1 LILFTGNNKKTS
13 NMTEIS
19 QRKADHINL
28 ALQAEHQGV
37 LSAGFDRIQ
46 FEHNALPELLLSE
59 VDCSA
64 IFLNQYCSAPLII
77 GAMTGGCEHGESINR
92 HLAEAA
98 EQAQIPMAVGSQR
111 AALQDGLAQDVR
123 RWAPK
128 AILLGNL
135 GGTQLQQHGVELAQ
149 RAVDSI
155 EANAMIIH
163 LNPLQELVQPDG
175 DRDWRGVLAAIEECC
190 ATLSVPVIIKEVGS
204 GIGPSSAQRLIDVG
218 VSLIEIAGRGGTSW
232 ASIESARIQQTREQ
246 QIAAPFI
253 DWGMDTAQLI
263 PQVRSQ
269 SSQLGLIAS
278 GGLRDGLDIARSL
291 RLGANMSAL
300 AQPFLQPALE
310 STDAVIEKIEIFR
323 EQLRWAMFLTGSANL
338 KRLQSAPLLS
348 I

>member
-1 LILFTGNNKKTS
+1 
-13 NMTEIS
+13 MTEIS

-28 ALQAEHQGV
+28 ALQAEHQGA

-46 FEHNALPELLLSE
+46 FEHNALPELLVSE

-175 DRDWRGVLAAIEECC
+175 DCDWRGVLAAIEECC

-218 VSLIEIAGRGGTSW
+218 VSWIEIAGRGGTSW

-253 DWGMDTAQLI
+253 NWGMDTAQLI

-291 RLGANMSAL
+291 RLGANMSAM

>member
-1 LILFTGNNKKTS
+1 
-13 NMTEIS
+13 MTEIS

-28 ALQAEHQGV
+28 ALQAEHQGA
-37 LSAGFDRIQ
+37 LSARFDRIQ
-46 FEHNALPELLLSE
+46 FEHNALPELLVSE

-218 VSLIEIAGRGGTSW
+218 VSWIEIAGRGGTSW

-291 RLGANMSAL
+291 RLGANMSAM

>member
-1 LILFTGNNKKTS
+1 
-13 NMTEIS
+13 MTEIS

-28 ALQAEHQGV
+28 ALQAEHQGA

-46 FEHNALPELLLSE
+46 FEHNALPELLVSE

-92 HLAEAA
+92 YLAEAA

-218 VSLIEIAGRGGTSW
+218 VSWIEIAGRGGTSW

-253 DWGMDTAQLI
+253 NWGMDTAQLI

-291 RLGANMSAL
+291 RLGANMTAM

-310 STDAVIEKIEIFR
+310 STEAVIEKIEILR
-323 EQLRWAMFLTGSANL
+323 EQLRWAMFLTGSKNL
-338 KRLQSAPLLS
+338 KKLQSAPLLP

>member
-1 LILFTGNNKKTS
+1 
-13 NMTEIS
+13 MTEIS

-28 ALQAEHQGV
+28 ALQAEHQGA

-46 FEHNALPELLLSE
+46 FEHNALPELLVSE

-218 VSLIEIAGRGGTSW
+218 VSWIEIAGRGGTSW

-253 DWGMDTAQLI
+253 NWGMDTAQLI

-291 RLGANMSAL
+291 RLGANMSAM